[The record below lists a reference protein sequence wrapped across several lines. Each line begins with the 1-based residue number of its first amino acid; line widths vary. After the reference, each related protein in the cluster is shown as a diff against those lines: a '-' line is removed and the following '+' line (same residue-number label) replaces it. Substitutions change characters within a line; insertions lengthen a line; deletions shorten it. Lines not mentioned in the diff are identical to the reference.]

1 MNSVVNVYPTEY
13 EIRSTQRGRE
23 RVILAIKNNKDVY
36 TIAEGQVAE
45 TIGNAIA
52 AAILILA
59 FAAGVAIIGSALRR
73 V

>member
-1 MNSVVNVYPTEY
+1 MAYPELHPVEY
-13 EIRSTQRGRE
+13 EIRSTQKGHE
-23 RVILAIKNNKDVY
+23 KVIFAVKNNRDVY

-45 TIGNAIA
+45 VIGSAIA

>member
-1 MNSVVNVYPTEY
+1 MELYPELHPVEY
-13 EIRSTQRGRE
+13 EIRTTQKGRE
-23 RVILAIKNNKDVY
+23 RVILAVKNNKDVY

-59 FAAGVAIIGSALRR
+59 FAAGVAIIGSTLRR

>member
-1 MNSVVNVYPTEY
+1 MEAYPKLHPVEY

-23 RVILAIKNNKDVY
+23 RVIFAVKNNNVY